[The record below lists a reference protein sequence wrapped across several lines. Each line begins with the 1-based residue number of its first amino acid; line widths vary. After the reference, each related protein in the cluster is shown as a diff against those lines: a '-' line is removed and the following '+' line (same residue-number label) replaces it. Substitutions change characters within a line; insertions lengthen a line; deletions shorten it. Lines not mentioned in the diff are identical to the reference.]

1 LLHVI
6 EMPRD
11 MKHPLEIRAA
21 RLQREQAERMLPA
34 LVAPEDR
41 DDLNLKIDIRT
52 GAAAEE
58 IVSAAA
64 ELQASIIVMGKHG
77 RGLWE
82 RWMFGSVSE
91 ATLRKAAVPVLIV
104 SGDASPRPPERILF
118 ATDLAAPVEEGLHAA
133 LEFVPGAPVS
143 LVLFHMTDT
152 SPTVMEGVAPGAEE
166 NAIEKARGALNTLAT
181 ECARLQVR
189 AEVVVVA
196 GSAAAA
202 AILKATEESG
212 VDLIV
217 IAIRKKG
224 AIARAVLG
232 STAEKLIREAHTP
245 VLAVPVTRG
254 SMTAK
259 S

>member
-1 LLHVI
+1 
-6 EMPRD
+6 
-11 MKHPLEIRAA
+11 
-21 RLQREQAERMLPA
+21 
-34 LVAPEDR
+34 
-41 DDLNLKIDIRT
+41 
-52 GAAAEE
+52 
-58 IVSAAA
+58 
-64 ELQASIIVMGKHG
+64 
-77 RGLWE
+77 
-82 RWMFGSVSE
+82 
-91 ATLRKAAVPVLIV
+91 
-104 SGDASPRPPERILF
+104 
-118 ATDLAAPVEEGLHAA
+118 
-133 LEFVPGAPVS
+133 
-143 LVLFHMTDT
+143 
-152 SPTVMEGVAPGAEE
+152 MEGVAPGAEE